1 MIQPLK
7 LARDGRGAAIIAA
20 AVAALSIAWF
30 PRAAVAQNSA
40 EWTAPARQARHLNPV
55 APAPQTTAQGLGVYK
70 KECMSCHGPAGHGN
84 GPKAADLQT
93 KPADLASEK
102 VQSQSDGALF
112 WKISEGRGDMPNTR
126 NTLSDEQRWMVV
138 DYLRTLAAKAP

>member
-7 LARDGRGAAIIAA
+7 LARDRWGAATIAA
-20 AVAALSIAWF
+20 AAVALSIAWF
-30 PRAAVAQNSA
+30 PRAAVAQINA
-40 EWTAPARQARHLNPV
+40 EWTAPARQARHLNPI
-55 APAPQTTAQGLGVYK
+55 APAPQTTARGLEVYR

-102 VQSQSDGALF
+102 VQSQTDGALF
-112 WKISEGRGDMPNTR
+112 WKITEGRGDMPNTR
-126 NTLSDEQRWMVV
+126 NTLTDEERWMVV
-138 DYLRTLAAKAP
+138 DYLRTLAAKTP